1 MVYLIAE
8 QLQQFYKCK
17 RFWSTTMCFTG
28 LLYLFILVVP
38 FFLAFVVD
46 DFWLGHKVSFEE
58 PQINFQGDH
67 LLQCFSNNQE
77 YISTSIEM
85 LDKMIGT
92 SLDQKNLIFMFK
104 VTRVDNNSDGL
115 YEFFNIFTQIQF
127 TNVADTTTKAMECSI
142 YFFTTVS
149 LRDKVS
155 IQMQAPLHIRL
166 SRSNT
171 NNQKIHIVGD
181 IQFVQKNPLQASQ
194 IIRNNYN
201 YTVPILPPNQD
212 YMGLTDFLKDIQNR
226 NETLRANYIQTY
238 GPSDT
243 NTDTTD
249 LPNQLTA
256 NIFLKVPVL
265 TPILYVPTLR
275 ENLKLVFQYY
285 VFLFI
290 PIYWLIS
297 IIISFSL
304 KNNIFK
310 NTISNNLPLKEQ
322 NELK

>member
-1 MVYLIAE
+1 MAYLIAE

-46 DFWLGHKVSFEE
+46 DFWLGHKVYYEQ
-58 PQINFQGDH
+58 PYINFQGDH
-67 LLQCFSNNQE
+67 LLQCFNGNKE
-77 YISTSIEM
+77 YISTSIEI
-85 LDKMIGT
+85 LDQMIGT
-92 SLDQKNLIFMFK
+92 SIDKSSLVFMFK
-104 VTRVDNNSDGL
+104 VSRVDNNADGR
-115 YEFFNIFTQIQF
+115 YEFFNIFTQIQIPGV
-127 TNVADTTTKAMECSI
+127 NQYQWECSV

-166 SRSNT
+166 SRNPT
-171 NNQKIHIVGD
+171 TQQKIHIVGD

-194 IIRNNYN
+194 IVRNNYN

-238 GPSDT
+238 GPSTTTQNDIDSQDT
-243 NTDTTD
+243 
-249 LPNQLTA
+249 LTA

-265 TPILYVPTLR
+265 TPIQYVPTLR

-297 IIISFSL
+297 HIISFSL

-310 NTISNNLPLKEQ
+310 NSVSNNLPLKPQ